1 MVKRIVTWANGGMLS
16 AKVTTGPKATLAAIK
31 GGWLEPIGDKYKA
44 EGVTFSPAT
53 VGAGIPASLK
63 VTIPSACTNGK
74 TSSDGSSYGE
84 YSVTL
89 TVTTS
94 TGTYTIGSK
103 NRHRI
108 VA

>member
-1 MVKRIVTWANGGMLS
+1 M
-16 AKVTTGPKATLAAIK
+16 
-31 GGWLEPIGDKYKA
+31 
-44 EGVTFSPAT
+44 TFSPASI
-53 VGAGIPASLK
+53 GAGSPASVN

-74 TSSDGSSYGE
+74 TASDGSSYGE

-94 TGTYTIGSK
+94 TGTYTIDSK